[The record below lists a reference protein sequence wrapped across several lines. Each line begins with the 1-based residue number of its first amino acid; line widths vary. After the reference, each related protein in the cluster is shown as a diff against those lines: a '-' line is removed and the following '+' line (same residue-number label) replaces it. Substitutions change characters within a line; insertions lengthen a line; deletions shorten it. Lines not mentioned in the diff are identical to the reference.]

1 MLRYYRSV
9 DATITR
15 SDTVRRVVART
26 RALDEDLLKGSS
38 TVPYTAVVEELLDP
52 RSNRTHGQVITAQRA
67 EELELNIE
75 HFSPD
80 HPTWAMYWK
89 LYCPS
94 AVRSAGRNKKLFESN
109 FVSLTIDRT

>member
-80 HPTWAMYWK
+80 HPTWAMYWNSTAFSGAK
-89 LYCPS
+89 CGTT
-94 AVRSAGRNKKLFESN
+94 RSSS
-109 FVSLTIDRT
+109 SLISYR

>member
-52 RSNRTHGQVITAQRA
+52 RSNRTHGQVITAQRCSVPHFVRQFGLA
-67 EELELNIE
+67 LRTCRE
-75 HFSPD
+75 HGG
-80 HPTWAMYWK
+80 
-89 LYCPS
+89 
-94 AVRSAGRNKKLFESN
+94 AVLIG
-109 FVSLTIDRT
+109 

>member
-89 LYCPS
+89 LYCLQRCE
-94 AVRSAGRNKKLFESN
+94 VRDDKKLFESN
-109 FVSLTIDRT
+109 FVSLTIHGT